1 MTLDPGSTSF
11 TIPDLPES
19 LQAPEPDSP
28 AGKLFEA
35 ARQQFIEAGFE
46 GSPTRAIAERA
57 GMNAALIHYYFGT
70 KEKLYR
76 RVLAVE
82 MMGVIRFQVED
93 RFGVLPVEDL
103 LAGFPGRML
112 EWFGQHPGTARL
124 LRHEV
129 GAGATR
135 LRELIGMLGPAGP
148 LGMRARLEE
157 LARAGMAEG
166 RLRDMPFDGLM
177 ASLVGLSYGL
187 VLIQPL
193 LELVV
198 GLDLDDPENRRRQQE
213 VLERILRH
221 GIQEELT

>member
-1 MTLDPGSTSF
+1 MSTNDQTPASALAQL
-11 TIPDLPES
+11 PDS
-19 LQAPEPDSP
+19 LQAPDPESP

-35 ARQQFIEAGFE
+35 ARQQFIEAGYE
-46 GSPTRAIAERA
+46 ASPTRAIAERA

-70 KEKLYR
+70 KEKLYL
-76 RVLAVE
+76 RVLAQE

-112 EWFGQHPGTARL
+112 EWFGQNPGTARL

-129 GAGATR
+129 GAGAPH
-135 LRELIGMLGPAGP
+135 LRTLIGMLGPMGP
-148 LGMRARLEE
+148 LGLRSRLEH
-157 LARAGMAEG
+157 LARAGMEEG
-166 RLRDMPFDGLM
+166 RLRDLPFDGLM

-198 GLDLDDPENRRRQQE
+198 GLDLADPAARQEQQCI
-213 VLERILRH
+213 LESILRH
-221 GIQEELT
+221 GIRREA